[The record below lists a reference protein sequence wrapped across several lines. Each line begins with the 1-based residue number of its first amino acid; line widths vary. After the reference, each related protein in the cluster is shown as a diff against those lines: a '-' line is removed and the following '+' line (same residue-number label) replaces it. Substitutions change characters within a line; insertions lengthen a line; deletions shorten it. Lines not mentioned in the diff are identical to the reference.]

1 MNISFA
7 NSISHKTSQHLPFVI
22 SNPRCFW
29 NTHNTFWVKGPL
41 QKLPGRAWAQLY
53 HWQKAHTLPL
63 PLSPTL
69 RMLPE
74 ATWSLPKRWDFKI
87 SGNDKKR
94 KNEPG
99 NLWWRHLT
107 GSGGDKGESFLSFP
121 RHTWPTL
128 LFSLEPPFFI
138 RGHSPTSHCY
148 VENRRECLK
157 EGERGEY
164 FLLWS
169 HGNEKGV

>member
-1 MNISFA
+1 MPWNELVGAVFCIAWLLIQFQGVSQAPRRLEANIWYFCLKLHLQGPWTSHLLIPFLTKQA
-7 NSISHKTSQHLPFVI
+7 NICLLLFLTLC
-22 SNPRCFW
+22 CFW
-29 NTHNTFWVKGPL
+29 NTHNTFWVKVPL

-107 GSGGDKGESFLSFP
+107 GSGGD
-121 RHTWPTL
+121 
-128 LFSLEPPFFI
+128 
-138 RGHSPTSHCY
+138 RG
-148 VENRRECLK
+148 
-157 EGERGEY
+157 
-164 FLLWS
+164 
-169 HGNEKGV
+169 